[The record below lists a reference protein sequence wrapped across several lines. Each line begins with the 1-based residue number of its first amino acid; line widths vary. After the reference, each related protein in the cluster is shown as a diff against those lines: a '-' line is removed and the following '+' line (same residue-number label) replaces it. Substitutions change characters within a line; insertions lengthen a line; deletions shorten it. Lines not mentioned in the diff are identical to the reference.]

1 MLRTIAAAF
10 GVVFLTSTL
19 LADDPKT
26 KAKPDA
32 KKVAKET
39 AVTVIK
45 VDADKKTIRV
55 RLLDGRQMDLTVEAD
70 TKFMGPKG
78 DMSDQGMK
86 DHRLHA
92 GAPIKVVMDGES
104 LKEVH
109 LPLPNIRERQPGG
122 AKPAAAPTAKP
133 KEDKPK
139 DDKKDSASKSK

>member
-1 MLRTIAAAF
+1 MLRTIGTAF
-10 GVVFLTSTL
+10 GMVVLVGVLT
-19 LADDPKT
+19 ADEPKS
-26 KAKPDA
+26 KVKPDA

-39 AVTVIK
+39 AVTVVK

-55 RLLDGRQMDLTVEAD
+55 RLVDGRQMDLTVEAD

-78 DMSDQGMK
+78 DMSDQGIK

-104 LKEVH
+104 LKEVY

-122 AKPAAAPTAKP
+122 AKPAAAPTVKP
-133 KEDKPK
+133 KGDKAK
-139 DDKKDSASKSK
+139 DDKKDSTTKDK